1 MWEAV
6 KREVW
11 EHIQYARFGQVDRR
25 KGVGGL
31 EGMPWSGGGA
41 SLGVRAAGEEAGG
54 RVITG
59 RPRRQGSAGALS
71 KGTREIVQEE
81 TEEGAGGTRKCC
93 ED

>member
-1 MWEAV
+1 VNWRACRGAEEELAV
-6 KREVW
+6 NLSVE
-11 EHIQYARFGQVDRR
+11 
-25 KGVGGL
+25 
-31 EGMPWSGGGA
+31 
-41 SLGVRAAGEEAGG
+41 AAGEDAGG
-54 RVITG
+54 WVITG